1 MRGTTVERQ
10 KQVLAAIRRRIAH
23 NGYPPTQREVAQEI
37 GVSLARVAQVMARLV
52 EAGIVKRVACSA
64 RAYSINEPLA
74 AAMLRDD

>member
-1 MRGTTVERQ
+1 
-10 KQVLAAIRRRIAH
+10 
-23 NGYPPTQREVAQEI
+23 
-37 GVSLARVAQVMARLV
+37 MARLV